1 MVYTRTV
8 SPQVSMVS
16 IPRFPP
22 WFPRFERF
30 LGRRARSFR
39 FLETQPHKRIIERT
53 IADQLVGDMK
63 ISLSKW
69 AARNY
74 DPPPYIG
81 TLRAWA
87 REGKIYPPAQ
97 KIGKA
102 YYVDEN
108 AVHVS
113 ELETA
118 PRLVHRLG
126 LKKF

>member
-1 MVYTRTV
+1 
-8 SPQVSMVS
+8 
-16 IPRFPP
+16 
-22 WFPRFERF
+22 
-30 LGRRARSFR
+30 
-39 FLETQPHKRIIERT
+39 
-53 IADQLVGDMK
+53 MK

-69 AARNY
+69 AAKNY
-74 DPPPYIG
+74 DPPPHID

-87 REGKIYPPAQ
+87 RDGKIYPPAQ

-113 ELETA
+113 ELETV
-118 PRLVHRLG
+118 PRLVHRIG

>member
-1 MVYTRTV
+1 
-8 SPQVSMVS
+8 
-16 IPRFPP
+16 
-22 WFPRFERF
+22 
-30 LGRRARSFR
+30 
-39 FLETQPHKRIIERT
+39 
-53 IADQLVGDMK
+53 MK
-63 ISLSKW
+63 ITLSKW

-74 DPPPYIG
+74 DPPPHIS

-87 REGKIYPPAQ
+87 RDGKLYPPAQ

-113 ELETA
+113 EIESA